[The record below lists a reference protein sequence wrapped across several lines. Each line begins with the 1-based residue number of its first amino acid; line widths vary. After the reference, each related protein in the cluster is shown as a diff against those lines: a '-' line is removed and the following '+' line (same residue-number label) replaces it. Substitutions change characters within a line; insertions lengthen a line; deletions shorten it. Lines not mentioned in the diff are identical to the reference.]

1 MKQQAFILLLL
12 TLVLS
17 ACGPDS
23 KHFKL
28 EGRFLHLNQG
38 EFYVYSTDGGIA
50 GIDTIKVQGGRFAYE
65 IPCDQP
71 TTLVL
76 VFPNFSQ
83 QPVFAA
89 PGVGLDIK
97 GDASHLKALKVT
109 GSKDNELMN
118 SFRDRIAN
126 ASQSEIKTAARQFIG
141 DHPASPVSTYLLR
154 TYFID
159 CAYPDYKA
167 ANTLLQ
173 TLCKA
178 QPKNNELALLASQ
191 VNTLS
196 ATSAGATLPQFSA
209 TDINGNGISS
219 ATLQSAPAAVI
230 FTWATWDFSSTDM
243 MRQLSSAS
251 AQKQGLRLVGIN
263 LDADRYTCKSVL
275 QPDVQQGINIMHDGE
290 MLQGS
295 LVKKLALGYSGD
307 NIVLINGKIA
317 GRDLSLSQIKQM
329 LGIQ

>member
-196 ATSAGATLPQFSA
+196 ATSAGATLLMLHSYGCQP
-209 TDINGNGISS
+209 
-219 ATLQSAPAAVI
+219 
-230 FTWATWDFSSTDM
+230 
-243 MRQLSSAS
+243 
-251 AQKQGLRLVGIN
+251 LV
-263 LDADRYTCKSVL
+263 LMDADRYTCKSVL